1 MSTPELQALHEALA
15 ALTQLE
21 RGKAV
26 SQTKVRAVAKACF
39 EARDEYKLAVHQV
52 EQFVKTAPAHC
63 RLAGVYVIDAV
74 CRRSK
79 DQSQHD
85 VFTPRFATQIL
96 ATISALDDAD
106 LEDRQRLVKLVENWV
121 KMRLFAGVDF
131 ESVSVIQRTRGDG
144 ADVYGQPPR
153 KRSRSP
159 ARRQGYAP
167 APPQQGYTPAPPGS
181 YPPQQ
186 QSWGGPPPQQWGGPA
201 QAPTGWAAP
210 PPPPQG
216 GFTPAPPRASPPSG
230 GFDAR
235 RAVHS
240 EPQPPLLTPSDLA
253 PELRGRPEAP
263 PAKQSPRDL
272 PGQAWG
278 NDQQRGRPEAPPAKQ
293 RRVETDY
300 GSAEHR
306 RAPTRSWG
314 AQGPPPSG
322 RSFGVEEMKRFDA
335 VSGDRPLPNSRRP
348 PAAMSR
354 PGPDSADGRRRVYEY
369 PDVPQFRGD
378 PMAPFDP
385 DLAFASPFADRG
397 DEALAQGW
405 DIARKDVRNVG
416 RDGRVPYQKR
426 AHQDTT
432 MLS

>member
-1 MSTPELQALHEALA
+1 MARGSASIQQHQNKSSRRAPSPRLKSIESVQVRRRRGVKPIESVQKCRPPSCKRCTTALT

-39 EARDEYKLAVHQV
+39 AARDEYKLAVHQV

-121 KMRLFAGVDF
+121 KMRLFEGVDF
-131 ESVSVIQRTRGDG
+131 ESVAVIQRTRGDG

-159 ARRQGYAP
+159 DRRQGYAP

-201 QAPTGWAAP
+201 QTPTGLGRAAAAAA
-210 PPPPQG
+210 G
-216 GFTPAPPRASPPSG
+216 RLHAGAAAGLAAERRLRRA
-230 GFDAR
+230 AR
-235 RAVHS
+235 RAHGAAAAAADAVR
-240 EPQPPLLTPSDLA
+240 PRRRRLRPAARRQPATIA
-253 PELRGRPEAP
+253 PRSARAGV
-263 PAKQSPRDL
+263 
-272 PGQAWG
+272 G
-278 NDQQRGRPEAPPAKQ
+278 QRGSPIRPTP
-293 RRVETDY
+293 R
-300 GSAEHR
+300 SA
-306 RAPTRSWG
+306 A
-314 AQGPPPSG
+314 GP
-322 RSFGVEEMKRFDA
+322 R
-335 VSGDRPLPNSRRP
+335 RRP
-348 PAAMSR
+348 PSSAASR
-354 PGPDSADGRRRVYEY
+354 RIMVVRSIGARRRG
-369 PDVPQFRGD
+369 PG
-378 PMAPFDP
+378 
-385 DLAFASPFADRG
+385 
-397 DEALAQGW
+397 
-405 DIARKDVRNVG
+405 ARKTDPAEASASR
-416 RDGRVPYQKR
+416 R
-426 AHQDTT
+426 
-432 MLS
+432 

>member
-1 MSTPELQALHEALA
+1 MSAPELQALHEALA

-39 EARDEYKLAVHQV
+39 AARDEYKLAVHQV

-79 DQSQHD
+79 DQSQND

-121 KMRLFAGVDF
+121 KMRLFEGVDF
-131 ESVSVIQRTRGDG
+131 ESVAVIQRTRGDG

-159 ARRQGYAP
+159 DRRQGYAP

-201 QAPTGWAAP
+201 QTPTGWAAP
-210 PPPPQG
+210 PPPPRG

-240 EPQPPLLTPSDLA
+240 
-253 PELRGRPEAP
+253 
-263 PAKQSPRDL
+263 
-272 PGQAWG
+272 
-278 NDQQRGRPEAPPAKQ
+278 
-293 RRVETDY
+293 
-300 GSAEHR
+300 
-306 RAPTRSWG
+306 
-314 AQGPPPSG
+314 
-322 RSFGVEEMKRFDA
+322 
-335 VSGDRPLPNSRRP
+335 
-348 PAAMSR
+348 
-354 PGPDSADGRRRVYEY
+354 
-369 PDVPQFRGD
+369 
-378 PMAPFDP
+378 
-385 DLAFASPFADRG
+385 
-397 DEALAQGW
+397 
-405 DIARKDVRNVG
+405 
-416 RDGRVPYQKR
+416 
-426 AHQDTT
+426 
-432 MLS
+432 